1 MYTVYM
7 IIETYPKND
16 EQIKSW
22 NYYINSKKIC
32 PFELLINR
40 NNNNF
45 SSLQKIF
52 KTLALD
58 NIRPEIFIDTYIS
71 AKKNNNIDYFVLC
84 MTELF
89 MSHKVNNALS
99 EGQSIKSARTQTVAR
114 LLALSFSDS
123 KKTEAENFK
132 NMKAIVRNITKNI
145 RT

>member
-1 MYTVYM
+1 MT
-7 IIETYPKND
+7 IEEYPKND

-22 NYYINSKKIC
+22 NNYINSKKIC
-32 PFELLINR
+32 PFELIINK

-45 SSLQKIF
+45 GSLQKIF
-52 KTLALD
+52 KTLLLD
-58 NIRPEIFIDTYIS
+58 NIMPEIFIDTYIS
-71 AKKNNNIDYFVLC
+71 AKKNNNINYFVLC
-84 MTELF
+84 MTKLF

-132 NMKAIVRNITKNI
+132 DMKIIVRNITKNI
-145 RT
+145 RI

>member
-1 MYTVYM
+1 MYTIYM
-7 IIETYPKND
+7 IIKKYPKSD
-16 EQIKSW
+16 EQIKFW
-22 NYYINSKKIC
+22 NNYINSKKIC
-32 PFELLINR
+32 PLELLINK

-52 KTLALD
+52 RTLSLD
-58 NIRPEIFIDTYIS
+58 NIKPEIFIDTYIS

-84 MTELF
+84 MTQLF
-89 MSHKVNNALS
+89 MSHKINNALS

-123 KKTEAENFK
+123 EKTEAENFK